1 MKQYLLFITIL
12 LLSFN
17 CNAQQKQGRAF
28 RTRQSDYCLKNIKT
42 IGYSK
47 IRIKYAFQAQDIK
60 NVDTWIDC
68 GQLLASKDMTQY
80 SSFFLFENDEALRE
94 WIKKNPKKSNYP
106 NALNLHGRERDYWS
120 EYQYTQ
126 IYIKGNELTEWA
138 AMPSAEFQQWRYK
151 ESFPTMK
158 WTLGK
163 EMRTICGYECQ
174 KATCHWRGRDYVAW
188 FTQKIPLKSGPWKFG
203 GLPGLIMKIYDTN
216 NLYTWEAVAVENG
229 SFPIIQWDETKFKE
243 TTRKKVWEMQR
254 DYNMKYSEL
263 AGIIDIRTGRMV
275 TKRFPYD
282 QLELE

>member
-1 MKQYLLFITIL
+1 MKRYLLFITIL

-28 RTRQSDYCLKNIKT
+28 RTRQSDYCMKNIKT
-42 IGYSK
+42 IGNSK

>member
-151 ESFPTMK
+151 EPFPTMK

-163 EMRTICGYECQ
+163 EMKTICGYECQ

>member
-1 MKQYLLFITIL
+1 MKRNLLFITIL

-28 RTRQSDYCLKNIKT
+28 RTRQSDYCMKNIKT
-42 IGYSK
+42 IGNSK

-60 NVDTWIDC
+60 NIDTWIDC